1 MITDTLEQHP
11 TDQQYDYDAFVQAI
25 NNRYNAL
32 TGPIFETDAAGL
44 YDAYLAS
51 FTNPTDRQY
60 HTCSC
65 CRAFIE
71 RFGHLAVVDT
81 DGQLVSAVWNEA
93 DAPEHYKPAMAAM
106 ARLVRRAKLTMP
118 FLSSDTVYGTPISG
132 NRKDGVGQWHHF
144 AVEPAAARIYRGPAT
159 VTAFQAASA
168 KREERSSVMVAL
180 GEYSKATVAAALNLL
195 ENDQLGRSEAAVA
208 QAKFLADLHAI
219 TAAGAARSNLIYA
232 AVATAPSGF
241 CHPRSGMIAT
251 LLDDIAAGKS
261 FDRILASWNAKMHP
275 LAYQRPQ
282 AAPTAGAIK
291 AAEEAFNKLGAAS
304 ALKRRFARLDD
315 VLQKLWEPKAAAP
328 APAAG
333 GIFGSVKAKDA
344 APAAATLKAP
354 AITMTWAKFSSTV
367 LPGAD
372 KIEVLIGHGHEN
384 FAALTTAVDP
394 DAVPLLQ
401 WDSVERRN
409 PVALYL
415 WNGGSPARQWNLA
428 PGQYHKVNAITLRP
442 SMWFGADL
450 PHQNQ
455 GALLII
461 DDCRDSRD
469 GAGSALFPSTLRS
482 EYRAYSSVIES
493 FSNANQLEGRAEQS
507 ASGLMID
514 KGGNIGATVR
524 VTMAGQVN
532 EYKIDRWD

>member
-1 MITDTLEQHP
+1 MLTEMAVPSHQADGN
-11 TDQQYDYDAFVQAI
+11 YDAFVQRLNDRFNHLAG
-25 NNRYNAL
+25 A
-32 TGPIFETDAAGL
+32 IFETDATGL
-44 YDAYLAS
+44 YEAYLAG
-51 FTNPTDRQY
+51 FAEGTERQF

-65 CRAFIE
+65 CHSFIE
-71 RFGHLAVVDT
+71 RFGHLAVVDA
-81 DGQLVSAVWNEA
+81 DGQLVSAIWNED
-93 DAPEHYKPAMAAM
+93 DAPEHYKLSVAAM

-118 FLSSDTVYGTPISG
+118 FLSSDTLYGTPISG
-132 NRKDGVGQWHHF
+132 NRKDGAGQWHHF
-144 AVEPAAARIYRGPAT
+144 AVQPATARIYRGPST

-168 KREERSSVMVAL
+168 KREERSSVMLAL
-180 GEYSKATVAAALNLL
+180 SEYSKASVATALNLL

-219 TAAGAARSNLIYA
+219 DARGGARSNLVYA
-232 AVATAPSGF
+232 AVAGAPSGF
-241 CHPRSGMIAT
+241 CHPRSSMIAT

-261 FDRILASWNAKMHP
+261 FDSVKASWNAKMHP

-282 AAPTAGAIK
+282 AAPTTGAIK
-291 AAEEAFNKLGAAS
+291 AAEEAFKKLGAAS
-304 ALKRRFARLDD
+304 ALKRRYARLDD
-315 VLQKLWEPKAAAP
+315 VLEKLWEPKAAAP
-328 APAAG
+328 APATG
-333 GIFGSVKAKDA
+333 GIFSSVKAKDA
-344 APAAATLKAP
+344 APAPATLKAP
-354 AITMTWAKFSSTV
+354 AITMTWTKFSSTV

-372 KIEVLIGHGHEN
+372 KIEVHINYGNEN
-384 FAALTTAVDP
+384 LAALTTAVDP
-394 DAVPLLQ
+394 EALPLLQ
-401 WDSVERRN
+401 WDNADCRN
-409 PVALYL
+409 PVALYM

-442 SMWFGADL
+442 SMWFGADM

-507 ASGLMID
+507 ASGLMVD
-514 KGGNIGATVR
+514 KSGHIGVTLR
-524 VTMAGQVN
+524 VTTAGQVN